1 MTEPLKAIVIG
12 ALNIDLVIQGL
23 PHFAQPGEQVNGQS
37 LRLSPGG
44 KGRNIAAMLAPWLAP
59 SQVGMIGKLVQD
71 AQGLYNIPLASLTSA
86 GINVDG
92 IQLETDRPDDLP
104 TLSIFLN
111 QTDGQRASY
120 YLPGRNE
127 TLTPAEV
134 AQARPMLAAL
144 AANGGI
150 LLMTLEMPLET
161 AAFILE
167 LAHELDLPVMLD
179 PGGQPPE
186 AQIDFDPL
194 FVHPPKWIKPNAQE
208 AERITGVPVQNF
220 EDAKIAAKKM
230 LEQGVEAV
238 LITDGAKGAYGFTS
252 ESAFH
257 LPPPKLS
264 IPPHAESTG
273 CGDQVLA
280 VLCARTLAGQA
291 FQPAA
296 ELAVRAG
303 TLQFIQAGMVPL
315 QPDHPELKTKI

>member
-1 MTEPLKAIVIG
+1 MTESLKAIVIG

-37 LRLSPGG
+37 VRLSPGG

-59 SQVGMIGKLVQD
+59 GQVGMVGKLVQD
-71 AQGLYNIPLASLTSA
+71 SQGLYRVPLASLQDA
-86 GINVDG
+86 GINAEGVL
-92 IQLETDRPDDLP
+92 LETDRPGDLP

-127 TLTPAEV
+127 TLTPEEV
-134 AQARPMLAAL
+134 LQVRPLLARL

-161 AAFILE
+161 AAFILA
-167 LAHELDLPVMLD
+167 LAHDLALPVMLD

-186 AQIDFDPL
+186 AQIDFAPL
-194 FVHPPKWIKPNAQE
+194 FVHPPKWLKPNAQE
-208 AERITGVPVQNF
+208 AERITGIPVGGF
-220 EDAKIAAKKM
+220 EDAKKAAKK
-230 LEQGVEAV
+230 LLDWGVAHV
-238 LITDGAKGAYGFTS
+238 LITDGSRGAYGFTA

-257 LPPPKLS
+257 LPAPELP

-280 VLCARTLAGQA
+280 VLCAQTLAGQA

-296 ELAVRAG
+296 ERAVLAG
-303 TLQFIQAGMVPL
+303 TLQFVQEGMRPL
-315 QPDHPELKTKI
+315 RPDHPLLKH